1 MNKSSDLIKGIEMI
15 YSLGKEKNW
24 SSDQINDQVQSF
36 INDWKDRRSSDLSK
50 RHLSTKHGGD
60 LDAI

>member
-36 INDWKDRRSSDLSK
+36 INDWKDRRTSDLIK
-50 RHLSTKHGGD
+50 RHQKHGGD

>member
-1 MNKSSDLIKGIEMI
+1 MNKSSDLIKGIEII

-36 INDWKDRRSSDLSK
+36 INDWKDRRSSDLIK
-50 RHLSTKHGGD
+50 RHQKHGGD

>member
-1 MNKSSDLIKGIEMI
+1 MI

-36 INDWKDRRSSDLSK
+36 INDWKDRRSSDLIK
-50 RHLSTKHGGD
+50 RHQKHGGD
-60 LDAI
+60 LDAILNRQRELHNQWV

>member
-1 MNKSSDLIKGIEMI
+1 MNKSSDLLAGIEII
-15 YSLGKEKNW
+15 YSVAKEKDW
-24 SSDQINDQVQSF
+24 SSDQLNSQVQSF

>member
-1 MNKSSDLIKGIEMI
+1 MNKSSDLLAGIEMI
-15 YSLGKEKNW
+15 YSLAKEKSW
-24 SSDQINDQVQSF
+24 TSDQLNSQVQSF

-50 RHLSTKHGGD
+50 RHGGD

>member
-1 MNKSSDLIKGIEMI
+1 MNKSSDLLAGIEII
-15 YSLGKEKNW
+15 YSVGKDKGW
-24 SSDQINDQVQSF
+24 SADQINSHIQSF

-50 RHLSTKHGGD
+50 RHNTKHGGD

>member
-36 INDWKDRRSSDLSK
+36 INDWKDRRSSDLIK
-50 RHLSTKHGGD
+50 RHQKHGGD

>member
-36 INDWKDRRSSDLSK
+36 INDWKDRRSSDLIK
-50 RHLSTKHGGD
+50 LHQKHGGD

>member
-1 MNKSSDLIKGIEMI
+1 MNKSSDLIKGIELI
-15 YSLGKEKNW
+15 YSLAKEKSW
-24 SSDQINDQVQSF
+24 SPDQLNSQIQSF

-50 RHLSTKHGGD
+50 RHGGD